1 MFSAF
6 LEKGM
11 EKTEEIFTVPV
22 YSSLL
27 YKPRMFGI
35 GQTAF
40 YGIVCFTV
48 VLMSMVHPLCLL
60 LGVLVL
66 AICKTLCKKEPFLI
80 DFLIENL
87 SQSDYYIG

>member
-1 MFSAF
+1 MFPA
-6 LEKGM
+6 LEVVM
-11 EKTEEIFTVPV
+11 EKTEEISTVPV

-35 GQTAF
+35 GQNAF
-40 YGIVCFTV
+40 YGIVCLTV

-60 LGVLVL
+60 LGVLLL

-87 SQSDYYIG
+87 SQSDYYVG